1 MKDRGLE
8 RERTVAENVLETEG
22 YDFAAK
28 YMALCDLHSLARTD
42 PEIINSKTISVL
54 EGVLKDSGLS
64 RQTQSFFVYKEA
76 ADALASIIVRTVGE
90 PLADRAISAL
100 KTVLGTAAGNA
111 QRAATEALGSLP
123 VSVRG
128 PKVSEDSTENIP
140 QVGWQEILEEKGIK
154 IHDAPAVIGRSLV
167 VGIDDE
173 NRLLVVK
180 LACAQDSFRSMYR
193 EAAWMEHLSSGDYSF
208 PVRFNIPVAIKIN
221 GSYIFRLE
229 NRPAKISDRIDLH
242 PDGYAICFIASKDYF
257 NYPND
262 HRTERRLTMEEFRE
276 VMFRDAWLLGKLT
289 SLGIV
294 HSAPIPLF
302 HNRVQRVRRA
312 DNGLYEWPR
321 GGRLDRW
328 LDSCC
333 YPNFGSTGIR
343 DFEHLVAFEGL
354 SQNLYRHIGTHILSL
369 LLVAGSYFRNKD
381 QGRVGLDEQG
391 RPVDAQDLFDKEFL
405 KELIRG
411 IFLSYYHGF
420 AGRELSDELP
430 FDFDELS
437 SRMIEE
443 MGVDRHMEEV
453 LRVVDQE
460 QMTDAQFKD
469 FLRERGRS
477 DEEIRRLKR
486 GSEDII
492 IHTGPHLGGFNQ
504 RISLPELIESAGII
518 SALCIVGRY
527 WQEKFSEPA
536 SLPSFAAHSSASFH

>member
-8 RERTVAENVLETEG
+8 RERTVAEDVLESER

-28 YMALCDLHSLARTD
+28 YMAVCDLHSLARTA
-42 PEIINSKTISVL
+42 PEIINSKTVSVI

-76 ADALASIIVRTVGE
+76 ADALASIIVRALGG
-90 PLADRAISAL
+90 PLAAMAISAL
-100 KTVLGTAAGNA
+100 KALFGTAAGNA

-128 PKVSEDSTENIP
+128 PKVSEDSIENIP
-140 QVGWQEILEEKGIK
+140 RVGWPEILKEMGIK

-167 VGIDDE
+167 VGIDEE

-180 LACAQDSFRSMYR
+180 LACAQDSFRSIYK
-193 EAAWMEHLSSGDYSF
+193 EAVWMEHLSSGDYSF

-229 NRPAKISDRIDLH
+229 DRPARIPDKIDLH
-242 PDGYAICFIASKDYF
+242 PDGYAICFIAPEDYF

-262 HRTERRLTMEEFRE
+262 HRAEKRLTMEEFRE

-302 HNRVQRVRRA
+302 HNRVQRNRRT

-333 YPNFGSTGIR
+333 YPNFGLTGIR
-343 DFEHLVAFEGL
+343 DFEHLLAFDGP
-354 SQNLYRHIGTHILSL
+354 SRNLYRYIGTHILSL
-369 LLVAGSYFRNKD
+369 LLVTGSYFRNKD
-381 QGRVGLDEQG
+381 QGRVGLDGQG
-391 RPVDAQDLFDKEFL
+391 RPVDARDLFDKEPL

-411 IFLSYYHGF
+411 IFLGYYHGF
-420 AGRELSDELP
+420 AGRELSEDLP

-443 MGVDRHMEEV
+443 MGVDHHMEEV

-460 QMTDAQFKD
+460 QMTDEQFRD
-469 FLRERGRS
+469 FLRARGYS
-477 DEEIRRLKR
+477 DKEIGGLKR

-492 IHTGPHLGGFNQ
+492 IRTGPHLGGFNQ
-504 RISLPELIESAGII
+504 RISLPELIESVGII

-527 WQEKFSEPA
+527 RQEKFAEPA
-536 SLPSFAAHSSASFH
+536 SLPLFAAHSSASLH